1 MGVSDL
7 EPRRERRTVIAQINV
22 CSMLFVSGSEL
33 EPAQTGC
40 AGQEVKLRSEGRCWL
55 PVTVGSS
62 CGQQINDVFDR
73 FVGPMVGGLEAAVG
87 SVLRIGSM
95 VEAAVG
101 KGTTQPLMEEQK
113 Q

>member
-1 MGVSDL
+1 VTRATDGD
-7 EPRRERRTVIAQINV
+7 RQINV

-40 AGQEVKLRSEGRCWL
+40 AGQEVTLRSEGRCWL
-55 PVTVGSS
+55 AVTVGSS
-62 CGQQINDVFDR
+62 CGQQINDR

>member
-1 MGVSDL
+1 MTRATDGD
-7 EPRRERRTVIAQINV
+7 RQINV
-22 CSMLFVSGSEL
+22 CSMLLVSGSEL
-33 EPAQTGC
+33 ERARTGC

-55 PVTVGSS
+55 AVTVGSS

-73 FVGPMVGGLEAAVG
+73 LVGPMVGGLEAAVG

-101 KGTTQPLMEEQK
+101 KGPHSRLWKNRNSNAT
-113 Q
+113 

>member
-1 MGVSDL
+1 VFDALCQWKRTRASSNWLCGTRGEVAV
-7 EPRRERRTVIAQINV
+7 RRSV
-22 CSMLFVSGSEL
+22 L
-33 EPAQTGC
+33 
-40 AGQEVKLRSEGRCWL
+40 AGGDGEVKLRSEGRCWL
-55 PVTVGSS
+55 AVTVRSS